1 MFTGRSVQLMSQAGR
16 STAEVG
22 RVHADYE
29 GLFDRLGELDFLA
42 FVHWGEARAIRQ
54 FNVYVNY
61 FEAND
66 RPRDATLLRTILV
79 DERRHASYTQALLL
93 ELAGD
98 PRTMRRAIGR
108 VRRWELGRTWLRSG
122 RFLAELA
129 YAGTMLV
136 LYMMSA
142 PLALL
147 VRLVRP
153 VREGWQP
160 LGTGEDGE

>member
-1 MFTGRSVQLMSQAGR
+1 MGEAGR
-16 STAEVG
+16 PTAGVA

-54 FNVYVNY
+54 FDAYVDY

-66 RPRDATLLRTILV
+66 RQRDATLLRTILV

-98 PRTMRRAIGR
+98 PKTMRRAIGR
-108 VRRWELGRTWLRSG
+108 VRRWELGRAWLRSG
-122 RFLAELA
+122 RFLAEGA

-136 LYMMSA
+136 LYLMAA

-147 VRLVRP
+147 VRIARP
-153 VREGWQP
+153 VREGWRP
-160 LGTGEDGE
+160 LAAGEDGD